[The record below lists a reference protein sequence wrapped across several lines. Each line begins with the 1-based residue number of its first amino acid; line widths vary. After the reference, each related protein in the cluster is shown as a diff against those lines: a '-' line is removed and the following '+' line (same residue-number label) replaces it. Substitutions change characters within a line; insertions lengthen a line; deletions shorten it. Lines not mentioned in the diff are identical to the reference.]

1 MNDKNIRIELYEAL
15 DSTGAPYLRPARTV
29 GELPTP
35 TCRRNALD
43 AMVASVN
50 EKLGLSLQEIS
61 FGVPI
66 YMQAL
71 LPKSVVE
78 KHPERALL
86 MCRGEDLPLSL
97 IECVELHKDQ
107 A

>member
-1 MNDKNIRIELYEAL
+1 MTDKNIRIELYEAL
-15 DSTGAPYLRPARTV
+15 DTSGAPYLRPARTV
-29 GELPTP
+29 GELPSP
-35 TCRRNALD
+35 LRRRNALD

-66 YMQAL
+66 HMQAS

-97 IECVELHKDQ
+97 IECVELHKEQ